1 MTITLTDADRRFAEA
16 IRAVVAE
23 AGRDHVYELRVD
35 DDYNLGVCDYVRDD
49 QPSCLIGQALA
60 RVGVPVD
67 VLARYEGKSSDWV
80 MEKLGERYPEWTFSR
95 PIQSAARDAQTA
107 QDQELSWGHSLDK
120 FEDGLREAGVE
131 V

>member
-1 MTITLTDADRRFAEA
+1 MTITLTDADRRFTEA

-23 AGRDHVYELRVD
+23 AGRDHVYELRD
-35 DDYNLGVCDYVRDD
+35 DDDEYDGVCEYVRDD
-49 QPSCLIGQALA
+49 QPSCLIAQALA

-67 VLARYEGKSSDWV
+67 VLARYENRSSDWV

-95 PIQSAARDAQTA
+95 PIIFAARQAQIK
-107 QDQELSWGHSLDK
+107 QDQEKEWGEALDA
-120 FEDGLREAGVE
+120 FERGLVEAGVE

>member
-23 AGRDHVYELRVD
+23 AGRDHVYQLRD
-35 DDYNLGVCDYVRDD
+35 DGLSSICDYVRDD
-49 QPSCLIGQALA
+49 QPSCLIAQALA

-80 MEKLGERYPEWTFSR
+80 MERIGERYPEWTFSR
-95 PIQSAARDAQTA
+95 PIQHAARDAQIK
-107 QDQELSWGHSLDK
+107 QDQEHPWGEALDA
-120 FEDGLREAGVE
+120 FERGLNGAGVE